1 MTEKNILPSESKSYW
16 REINEIPSFPSLPG
30 DIETDVVIVGAGLT
44 GVTAAYLLRNSGL
57 KVVVVEGR
65 TMFTGTTAFTTAKVT
80 AQHSSIYQKLIS
92 TFGEEKARLYYE
104 ANMDAKNFIELLVSQ
119 HNINCGYE
127 KVDAYIFAETDD
139 GMDTLKKEME
149 AYQTLGIKPSS
160 LTKQTEL
167 PFPVKSALKM
177 ENQGQFHP
185 LEYLKVLIQKSVEK
199 GVQFFEQSRAKTV
212 SSDSIVEMMDGKKIK
227 AKKILVCSH
236 FPFNDGDGLYFAR
249 MHPERSYIVAAKARE
264 NDPKGMY
271 INAEKPTRSL
281 RNALGPDGTRYLLI
295 GGEGHITG
303 RYGGDTTE
311 NYEKLAMYGRE
322 QFHIESFDYRWS
334 AQDLVTL
341 DQLPYVGPMTS
352 GNEDVLVATGY
363 AKWGMTNSTVAA
375 RIMADNVLGK
385 ENPYAELYSPTRS
398 KLKKEDISSFTTNNA
413 SVAKEFIKGKTEKVD
428 LTLDDLKAGTGDIG
442 KVDGKKVGAYKDNTG
457 KVYLVKP
464 VCTHMGCDVAF
475 NHAETSWDC
484 PCHGSRF
491 SYTGDVLEGPAF
503 EPLEKLN

>member
-1 MTEKNILPSESKSYW
+1 MAEKNILPSESKSYW
-16 REINEIPSFPSLPG
+16 REINDIPSFTSLPS
-30 DIETDVVIVGAGLT
+30 DMETDVVIIGAGLT

-57 KVVVVEGR
+57 KVIVVEGR
-65 TMFTGTTAFTTAKVT
+65 TMFTGTTAFTTAKIT
-80 AQHSSIYQKLIS
+80 AQHGPIYQQLIS
-92 TFGEEKARLYYE
+92 TFGKEKAKMYYE
-104 ANMDAKNFIELLVSQ
+104 ANMDAKNYMELLVSQ
-119 HNINCGYE
+119 HGIECDYE
-127 KVDAYIFAETDD
+127 KADAYIYAETED
-139 GMDTLKKEME
+139 GAEVLQKEME
-149 AYQTLGIKPSS
+149 AYNALDIKSSS
-160 LTKQTEL
+160 LTKKTEL
-167 PFPVKSALKM
+167 PFQIKTALKL

-185 LEYLKVLIQKSVEK
+185 LKYAKVLIEKSVEK

-212 SSDSIVEMMDGKKIK
+212 SSGHTVEMMDGKKIK
-227 AKKILVCSH
+227 AKKVLVCSH
-236 FPFNDGDGLYFAR
+236 FPFNDGEGLYFAR
-249 MHPERSYIVAAKARE
+249 MHPERSYVVAAKARE
-264 NDPKGMY
+264 GDPKGMY
-271 INAEKPTRSL
+271 INVEKPTRSI
-281 RNALGPDGTRYLLI
+281 RNTLGGDGTRYLLI

-303 RYGGDTTE
+303 RFDGDTVE

-322 QFHIESFDYRWS
+322 QFNIESFDYRWS

-341 DQLPYVGPMTS
+341 DQLPYVGPITS

-385 ENPYAELYSPTRS
+385 DNPYAELYSPTRS
-398 KLKKEDISSFTTNNA
+398 KMKKEDISSFTATNA

-428 LTLDDLKAGTGDIG
+428 LTLDDLKLGTGDIV
-442 KVDGKKVGAYKDNTG
+442 KVDGKKVGAFKDETG